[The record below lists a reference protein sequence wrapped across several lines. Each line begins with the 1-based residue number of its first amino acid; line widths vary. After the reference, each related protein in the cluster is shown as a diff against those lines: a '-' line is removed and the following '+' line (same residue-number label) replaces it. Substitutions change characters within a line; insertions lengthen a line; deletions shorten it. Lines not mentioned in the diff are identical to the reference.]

1 MYASITV
8 PGKVLLLAGRRDAEV
23 APLPPPEIP
32 GATVRVRDVRILRDY
47 ALPDPREAP
56 QYYPPVSEE
65 R

>member
-1 MYASITV
+1 
-8 PGKVLLLAGRRDAEV
+8 VLLLAGRRDAEV